1 MSILWELLFPF
12 AGSWPR
18 LFICS
23 CLVYLH
29 SWTHG
34 PVGTLDHWA
43 SLNFMV
49 KKAPCVYVKSGCCT
63 ANKLFLTDNSSIWD
77 SGFMIKLLVILSGH
91 NGGYLR

>member
-1 MSILWELLFPF
+1 MSTLWELLFPF
-12 AGSWPR
+12 AGPWPR

-49 KKAPCVYVKSGCCT
+49 KKAPHVYISLVAAQPTSYSSLGIQ
-63 ANKLFLTDNSSIWD
+63 FYDLTT
-77 SGFMIKLLVILSGH
+77 
-91 NGGYLR
+91 R